1 MPGVD
6 CAGVDFSGSDLR
18 GVDLSRA
25 NLRGA
30 NLSDCLLSWA
40 WLYGTDLRDAILEH
54 TQFDGTEFIE
64 TKVYNSHRYHL
75 GSLEGAKVKDVDP
88 SPDASGLK
96 QSGVEALQFLQ
107 AS

>member
-1 MPGVD
+1 LWIRVVGVST
-6 CAGVDFSGSDLR
+6 FSGEVQYAKSP
-18 GVDLSRA
+18 SRKHDRY
-25 NLRGA
+25 LPR
-30 NLSDCLLSWA
+30 A
-40 WLYGTDLRDAILEH
+40 WSRLENCTKSSLEH
-54 TQFDGTEFIE
+54 TQFDGAEFIE